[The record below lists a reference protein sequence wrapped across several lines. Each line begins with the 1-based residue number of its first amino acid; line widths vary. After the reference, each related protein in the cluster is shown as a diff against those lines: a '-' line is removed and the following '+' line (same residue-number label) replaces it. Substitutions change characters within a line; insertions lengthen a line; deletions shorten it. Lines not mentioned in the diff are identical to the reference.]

1 MTEPTSAYAAKL
13 DAGFAA
19 AATASIESISLP
31 LSGLHFGEK
40 LSHAQRDGARLR
52 ENISCPP
59 LAA

>member
-1 MTEPTSAYAAKL
+1 MTEPTSAYAAKF
-13 DAGFAA
+13 DAGFAVA
-19 AATASIESISLP
+19 PTALVESIRLP
-31 LSGLHFGEK
+31 LSGFGEK